1 MPLLIPWPIPT
12 HWLPDKGVRVTL
24 DLEPFPFGQ
33 GSTPRV
39 RPRKHVWAGSFFG
52 SVDLYP

>member
-33 GSTPRV
+33 GSTSWACL
-39 RPRKHVWAGSFFG
+39 RKHVWAGSFFG
-52 SVDLYP
+52 SADLYP